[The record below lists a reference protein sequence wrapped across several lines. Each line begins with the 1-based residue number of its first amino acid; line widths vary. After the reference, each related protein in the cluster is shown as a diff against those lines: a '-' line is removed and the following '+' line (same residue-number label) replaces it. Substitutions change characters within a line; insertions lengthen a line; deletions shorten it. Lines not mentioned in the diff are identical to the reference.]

1 MSSPTVTLE
10 RILAVYPVV
19 KELGGPIWRWY
30 LRYRLRR
37 ALREL
42 GMAAEEAKQTL
53 RELEAKYPHT
63 FD

>member
-10 RILAVYPVV
+10 RLLAIYPVA
-19 KELGGPIWRWY
+19 KKIGGPIWRWY
-30 LRYRLRR
+30 LRYRLKR

-42 GMAAEEAKQTL
+42 GMTAAETIKTL